1 MYFRPSIKS
10 EGRVSAVLSRAALW
24 VRPILLILS
33 VNPGRC
39 GQGDPNAGC

>member
-1 MYFRPSIKS
+1 M
-10 EGRVSAVLSRAALW
+10 SAVLSQAALW
-24 VRPILLILS
+24 VVRPILLILS